1 MRRSLRVGRKDR
13 ELETDESG
21 QFHVKEVTTTD
32 TKVVFKLL
40 G

>member
-1 MRRSLRVGRKDR
+1 MRRSLRVGRKDG
-13 ELETDESG
+13 ELETDEGG
-21 QFHVKEVTTTD
+21 QLHVKEVTTAD